1 MRSGFLSRFSVSARI
16 LSVVLLSGL
25 GLALVGWLGAR
36 SLSFQMYQD
45 RRDEIGYILDTADHI
60 VEYYQGLSARG
71 AMSEAEAKHQ
81 ATETLRQMRYNNG
94 EYIFIIATD
103 GTSVLQPAKPES
115 EGSNLLGVK
124 DADGVPV
131 FQSLIDTAKA
141 GKGEFVQYRWARPGA
156 AEAKSKLSK
165 GVLFPSWN
173 WVIGSG
179 VYLDNMEGAIAEAV
193 WGLVLSVGLVMVVV
207 VLLALMV
214 SRSVTHPMKR
224 LTHCMHRLADHDLT
238 AEVTG
243 ADGADELSEMARAV
257 QIFKN
262 NMLQVDELR
271 HQQEEARRQSE
282 QERARALSEMAD
294 QFEASVKSKVLEVEG
309 SSSAI
314 RQTAQ
319 SMAGRSQSS
328 GSQSLNVGQ
337 AAQITMERSEVVAEA
352 TRQLSIA
359 VDEVARQVAQSTEI
373 TRRAVDDVNATAGR
387 MEDLSSAV
395 QSIGDIVNL
404 INDIAAQT
412 NLLALNATIEAARA
426 GDAGKGFAVVAS
438 EVKTLANQTAK
449 ATEQISQ
456 QVTSIQSSTEE
467 MRASIQGVVAT
478 IRSVNDISTSIA
490 GAIQEQE
497 ATTRDIAANIDE
509 VAHQA
514 GEVSRS
520 VVHLSKASA
529 LACAGTV
536 RVIWS
541 AKTLTQTVDGLR
553 DEADSFLKTVR
564 S

>member
-16 LSVVLLSGL
+16 LSVVSLSVL

-36 SLSFQMYQD
+36 SMSFQMYQD
-45 RRDEIGYILDTADHI
+45 RRDEVGYVLDTAVHI
-60 VEYYQGLSARG
+60 VDYYQGQSAKG
-71 AMSEAEAKHQ
+71 ALSEAEAKHQ
-81 ATETLRQMRYNNG
+81 AAETLRQMRYNNG
-94 EYIFIIATD
+94 EYIFIVATD

-115 EGSNLLGVK
+115 EGGNLLSVK
-124 DADGVPV
+124 DADGVAL

-156 AEAKSKLSK
+156 AEPKSKLSK
-165 GVLFPSWN
+165 GLLFQPWN

-179 VYLDNMEGAIAEAV
+179 IYLDNMESAVAEAV
-193 WGLVLSVGLVMVVV
+193 WGLVLSVGLVVVVV

-214 SRSVTHPMKR
+214 SRSVTIPMKR
-224 LTHCMHRLADHDLT
+224 LTLCMHRLAGHDLT
-238 AEVTG
+238 AEVVG
-243 ADGADELSEMARAV
+243 VDGSDELSAMARAV
-257 QIFKN
+257 QIFKD

-271 HQQEEARRQSE
+271 RQQEETRLQSE
-282 QERARALSEMAD
+282 KERARALSEMAD
-294 QFEASVKSKVLEVEG
+294 NFEASVNSKVLEVEG
-309 SSSAI
+309 SSEAI
-314 RQTAQ
+314 RKTAHT
-319 SMAGRSQSS
+319 MAERSQSS

-337 AAQITMERSEVVAEA
+337 AAKITMERSEVVAEA

-373 TRRAVDDVNATAGR
+373 TRRAVDDVNATSSR
-387 MEDLSSAV
+387 MEELSSAV

-456 QVTSIQSSTEE
+456 QVASIQSSTEV

-497 ATTRDIAANIDE
+497 ATTRDIASNIDE

-514 GEVSRS
+514 GEVSGS
-520 VVHLSKASA
+520 VAHLSKAA
-529 LACAGTV
+529 AMACAGTI

-541 AKTLTQTVDGLR
+541 AKTLTKTVDGLR
-553 DEADSFLKTVR
+553 GEADSFLKSVR
-564 S
+564 G